1 MAKFAIIL
9 NELRYFYLVQNIL
22 WVDMNKIK
30 QHTAMQS
37 ILLHLLPGVLILA
50 SIFIFSQPFFS
61 NLFGVNEDLEPVI
74 GYLLALLIGLLPVQ
88 TGILLFANKKETGKL
103 GFSTAIQYTKK
114 SPIKQYL
121 LLVPA
126 FIVFFLVLFI
136 AIAPL
141 IQPYIVRTFF
151 AWWPEQYN
159 FQLILQNPS
168 TLAGYEGIMFLLSIY
183 ILLSCIAGPLVEEL
197 YFRGYLLPRMEN
209 YAGKWAPLLNA
220 VLFSI
225 YHFFSPWEN
234 LIRIATMYPVVHT
247 VWRKKDIR
255 SSIFTHILT
264 NTLGGIFMFF
274 MILNA

>member
-1 MAKFAIIL
+1 L
-9 NELRYFYLVQNIL
+9 NQDSFIWHKTQFEIG
-22 WVDMNKIK
+22 MNEIK
-30 QHTAMQS
+30 QHTAIQS
-37 ILLHLLPGVLILA
+37 ILLHLLPGVFILV
-50 SIFIFSQPFFS
+50 SILVFSQPFFPS
-61 NLFGVNEDLEPVI
+61 LLSVHEDLGPVI
-74 GYLLALLIGLLPVQ
+74 GYLMALLIGLLPVQ
-88 TGILLFANKKETGKL
+88 MGILLFANKKETGKL

-121 LLVPA
+121 LLVPV
-126 FIVFFLVLFI
+126 FIIFFLVLFI

-159 FQLILQNPS
+159 FQLIMQNPS
-168 TLAGYEGIMFLLSIY
+168 TLAGYKGIMPLLSIY
-183 ILLSCIAGPLVEEL
+183 ILLSCISGPLVEEL

-220 VLFSI
+220 VLFST

-234 LIRIATMYPVVHT
+234 LVRIAAMYPVVHT

-255 SSIFTHILT
+255 FGIFTHILT
-264 NTLGGIFMFF
+264 NTLGGLFMFF
-274 MILNA
+274 MILNT